1 MQTYNG
7 SSLATYGGFSGIPEW
22 SASQLLYFG
31 AVTQSE
37 KGARYDPDMV
47 YLITVSY
54 QVSRQRVMR
63 TLCYTGCQSANH

>member
-1 MQTYNG
+1 MQTYNR
-7 SSLATYGGFSGIPEW
+7 SSLTTYGGFFGIPEW

-47 YLITVSY
+47 YLITNS
-54 QVSRQRVMR
+54 Q
-63 TLCYTGCQSANH
+63 LPG